1 MLTLPQKQK
10 EKMPPKGKKPEP
22 PSDDMYLFVN
32 EDANTVLSNTR
43 DSALDRSKQ
52 SHVQRRQFRLKRDEV
67 ANAVEAQFST
77 PFPTPT
83 SVQGFGG
90 LTLSS
95 PQGAP
100 GGLLSSSDYFNLFD
114 PSTIGDDLLRSPSE
128 SSLYGSLLFDVP
140 QSSSTFNIPP
150 NQSPLQGAD
159 KQPAASSSISQT
171 LHRSS
176 RPSSRASRN
185 ERPTSRRHS
194 RASSSIAAS
203 STSTNQV
210 DPFSNTFVALEK
222 WAPPLIQ
229 YYTTVVI
236 PHIFAAELKTIPM
249 QLMRHTPALH
259 NDMQTCMAEAAH
271 MYALLAAVSATM
283 LRCEGRLRLPDVPPE
298 EYVRVPLYFK
308 TKAITSL
315 RQKLE
320 RGYLDHVLAHDVYRL
335 MATAAMM
342 DDHPAADA
350 HFQALIEMVRGLGG
364 LETFDDYVKEKMIL
378 LDIWR
383 AGWTLS
389 KPKFQLSWDPGYLP
403 TEFRAEIRCEEY
415 NFDLGTGFDH
425 HETSTIFS
433 IDFLQLV
440 SGLAEVVD
448 LACYSSAN
456 PLASNDF
463 KWLLLRRTAIEYKL
477 LSSFATSINEEN
489 AIAESTKLAMLIW
502 IGMVLADRNKQ
513 LLSYQVNRLR
523 NTLEPNRL
531 DGFEADHPE
540 VLLWI
545 AVSGALATTDDEDK
559 AWCTGLA
566 RRLAQKLEIDSM
578 EDMEE
583 QLHAFLYSPEVQR
596 DALKALMEVWG
607 DDEKGKEAA
616 DNPG

>member
-1 MLTLPQKQK
+1 
-10 EKMPPKGKKPEP
+10 MPPKGKKPKP
-22 PSDDMYLFVN
+22 PSDDTYLFVN

-67 ANAVEAQFST
+67 ANAVEAQSST
-77 PFPTPT
+77 AYSSPT

-95 PQGAP
+95 PQGTP
-100 GGLLSSSDYFNLFD
+100 GGLLSSSDYFDLFD
-114 PSTIGDDLLRSPSE
+114 PSIIGDDLLGSPSE

-150 NQSPLQGAD
+150 HRSPLQGAD
-159 KQPAASSSISQT
+159 RQPATSSTIFQT
-171 LHRSS
+171 LRRGS
-176 RPSSRASRN
+176 RPNSRSHNSA
-185 ERPTSRRHS
+185 P
-194 RASSSIAAS
+194 SSIA
-203 STSTNQV
+203 NQA

-236 PHIFAAELKTIPM
+236 PHIFATELKTVPM

-283 LRCEGRLRLPDVPPE
+283 LRCEGRLLLPDVAPE
-298 EYVRVPLYFK
+298 DYVRVPLYFK

-320 RGYLDHVLAHDVYRL
+320 RGYLDRVLAHDVYRL
-335 MATAAMM
+335 MATAVMM
-342 DDHPAADA
+342 DDHRAADA

-364 LETFDDYVKEKMIL
+364 LETFDDYVKERMIL

-383 AGWTLS
+383 ASWTLS

-403 TEFRAEIRCEEY
+403 TEFRAEIRSEEY
-415 NFDLGTGFDH
+415 NFDPGTGFDR

-440 SGLAEVVD
+440 SGLTEVVD
-448 LACYSSAN
+448 LASYSSSN

-463 KWLLLRRTAIEYKL
+463 KWLLLRRAALEYKL
-477 LSSFATSINEEN
+477 LSSFATSINEN
-489 AIAESTKLAMLIW
+489 AIAESTKLAVLIW
-502 IGMVLADRNKQ
+502 IGMVLVDRNKQ
-513 LLSYQVNRLR
+513 LLSHQVNRLR
-523 NTLEPNRL
+523 NGLEPNGL
-531 DGFEADHPE
+531 DSFEADHAE
-540 VLLWI
+540 LLLWI
-545 AVSGALATTDDEDK
+545 AISGALATIDDEDK
-559 AWCTGLA
+559 AWCSALA
-566 RRLAQKLEIDSM
+566 QRLAQKLEINSI

-583 QLHAFLYSPEVQR
+583 QLHAFLYSPGVQR
-596 DALKALMEVWG
+596 DALKALVETFSDNG
-607 DDEKGKEAA
+607 KGKGAA
-616 DNPG
+616 DSPG